1 LGHSEVLSVKNPVCE
16 PIPQFAHPSKE
27 AGKFESSV
35 RGKDARDVLP
45 NQPLG
50 PIFVS
55 NGKIGKHEV
64 ATRVIQ
70 SLSESG
76 D

>member
-16 PIPQFAHPSKE
+16 PIPEFAHPSKE
-27 AGKFESSV
+27 AGKVESSV